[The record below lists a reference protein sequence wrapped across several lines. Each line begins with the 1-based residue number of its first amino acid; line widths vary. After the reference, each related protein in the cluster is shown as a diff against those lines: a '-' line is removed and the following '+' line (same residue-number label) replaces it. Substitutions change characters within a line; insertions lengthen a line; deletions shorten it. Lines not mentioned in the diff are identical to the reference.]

1 MKNRLILV
9 EGIPGSGK
17 STIADKIRNYI
28 QDKGIKAIL
37 FSEGDA
43 HPADMAWNA
52 CFSMDEYK
60 ELLKNNP
67 EYVDVIKKNTQ
78 LEDDYAIVAYT
89 KLGLTPQE
97 NELMKYFEDHE
108 VYNARV
114 NLDTFK
120 KLHFK
125 RWQNFCKNTDDNSVV
140 IFECSYLQNHI
151 NELLGYYEKDVEF
164 IIDYMINLIKTV
176 ENLNPKLIYLTQPS
190 VHETIDRVAKERVS
204 TDKAKWEDWIDL
216 VIRYIENCPYGK
228 NHDLK
233 GFEGTIEFF
242 DIRKKIELDVIDKL
256 SIDKAIIH
264 NDDYNWDEVFNKVI
278 SELEV

>member
-17 STIADKIRNYI
+17 TTIADKIRSYLEG
-28 QDKGIKAIL
+28 KEIKAIL
-37 FSEGDA
+37 YREGDA

-52 CFSMDEYK
+52 YFSMDEYK

-67 EYVDVIKKNTQ
+67 QYSDAIKKNTQ
-78 LEDDYAIVAYT
+78 LEDDYAIIAYT
-89 KLGLTPQE
+89 KLGFTSQQ
-97 NELMKYFEDHE
+97 NELMKYFEEHE

-114 NLDTFK
+114 DLDTFK

-125 RWQNFCKNTDDNSVV
+125 RWQNFSKNTDNNSIV

-151 NELLGYYEKDVEF
+151 NELLGYHEKDVKF

-176 ENLNPKLIYLTQPS
+176 ENLNPKLIYLTQPN
-190 VHETIDRVAKERVS
+190 VYETIDRVAKQRVS
-204 TDKAKWEDWIDL
+204 PDKSKWEDWIDL
-216 VIRYIENCPYGK
+216 VIKYIENSPYGK
-228 NHDLK
+228 SHGLK
-233 GFEGTIEFF
+233 GYEGTIEFF
-242 DIRKKIELDVIDKL
+242 DARKKIELDVIDKL

-264 NDDYNWDEVFNKVI
+264 NEEYNWDEVFNKVI